1 MENKYVFLGDSLI
14 FGYGVKPKDN
24 WVNKLKVNYNLNINN
39 KGINGSTSTDM
50 LFRFQ
55 NDVVEASPNILFL
68 MAGTNDLL
76 SNRSVNSIIKNIEIM
91 LLSALSNNIKTYIGI
106 PPNIIPEMANKLFM
120 KCDTYDYCKE
130 NLILLRKELL
140 NLCKLYSINYIDFY
154 SITENTNKISNLY
167 LDGIHFNPQGQEL
180 LFETAKNTL
189 TKL

>member
-91 LLSALSNNIKTYIGI
+91 RSFLKIKQQKVY
-106 PPNIIPEMANKLFM
+106 
-120 KCDTYDYCKE
+120 
-130 NLILLRKELL
+130 
-140 NLCKLYSINYIDFY
+140 
-154 SITENTNKISNLY
+154 
-167 LDGIHFNPQGQEL
+167 
-180 LFETAKNTL
+180 
-189 TKL
+189 